1 MQYRLLRSQVSLI
14 EYLELDKYTMN
25 TYAYPS
31 IYTLKDPWLL
41 QLSDQLKP
49 WWERGTQVYSQKE
62 AEPFPA

>member
-31 IYTLKDPWLL
+31 IYIYLEGPLAT
-41 QLSDQLKP
+41 
-49 WWERGTQVYSQKE
+49 
-62 AEPFPA
+62 PAI